1 MEGGPIGLDG
11 DTVRDPVDPGYRP
24 ERERAPTRRPA
35 MEGQNAQ
42 DPLSNI
48 RTAYCKGAAQVS
60 DVLYRLGIFCIGA
73 CQCRYTMT
81 LARYNKPQH
90 FFSGRLVRSLFD
102 VHHPY
107 L

>member
-11 DTVRDPVDPGYRP
+11 DTVRGHVDPGYRL

-48 RTAYCKGAAQVS
+48 RTACCKGASQVS
-60 DVLYRLGIFCIGA
+60 DVLDGLGIFRIGVYRR
-73 CQCRYTMT
+73 C
-81 LARYNKPQH
+81 L
-90 FFSGRLVRSLFD
+90 GLL
-102 VHHPY
+102 
-107 L
+107 LL